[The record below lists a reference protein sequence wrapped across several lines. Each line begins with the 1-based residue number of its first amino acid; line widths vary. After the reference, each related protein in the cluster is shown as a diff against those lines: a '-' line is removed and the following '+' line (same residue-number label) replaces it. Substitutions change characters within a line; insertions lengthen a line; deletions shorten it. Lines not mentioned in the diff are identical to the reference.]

1 MGDKTQQA
9 DWHYQR
15 GVVLEQSGRI
25 AEAVEEYRQALL
37 ENPRLRTAHLA
48 IARYYTRNG
57 LVAKAADEWAAA
69 IAIAPD
75 YEALARLATA
85 QIELKRYQEA
95 RTTLQLSLR
104 LVPDDPFIQYELA
117 YIEYAEGNHRT
128 ALDQLIELRPIYNDE
143 WQLHHL
149 MGNCQIKLGLYDAAQ
164 ASFGRAMMLTEN
176 DDHLE
181 ELQASVAVIE
191 RLREFTTLASRKDRA
206 YAEHGVMYLGS
217 EGDDGV
223 QIDDRP
229 AVVWSYSALATTLRR
244 ALNLAAADIW
254 CCDTV
259 MPINRAAEP
268 LARLFAAQLDKPLRE
283 PAAVDPNE
291 VVLLVAGFLSESALL
306 TTVQE
311 HIPATTLT
319 FALSLHPDPRP
330 GDTLP
335 DIIGLFARQA
345 TLPWEAELS
354 QLRQTGA
361 APRTISAMLDTATA
375 RLEIAL
381 ATLGAEPNAA
391 AQVDYYRLLHRRLD
405 LP

>member
-1 MGDKTQQA
+1 MADKTQQA
-9 DWHYQR
+9 DWHYRR
-15 GVVLEQSGRI
+15 GVVLEQAGRI
-25 AEAVEEYRQALL
+25 AEAVEEYRQALH

-85 QIELKRYQEA
+85 QIELKRYHEA
-95 RTTLQLSLR
+95 RTTLQMSLR

-117 YIEYAEGNHRT
+117 YIEYAEGNHRA

-176 DDHLE
+176 DDHQE
-181 ELQASVAVIE
+181 ELQASIAVIE
-191 RLREFTTLASRKDRA
+191 RMREFPSLASKKDRA
-206 YAEHGVMYLGS
+206 YTEHGVMYLGS
-217 EGDDGV
+217 ETDDGV
-223 QIDDRP
+223 RIDDQP
-229 AVVWSYSALATTLRR
+229 TVAWSYAAIATTLRR
-244 ALNLAAADIW
+244 ALNLAAADVW
-254 CCDTV
+254 RCAAV

-268 LARLFAAQLDKPLRE
+268 LARVFAAQLARPLRQ
-283 PAAVDPNE
+283 PPTVDPHE
-291 VVLLVAGFLSESALL
+291 IVLLVAGFLSESTLL
-306 TTVQE
+306 TTIQE
-311 HIPATTLT
+311 FIPATTLT
-319 FALSLHPDPRP
+319 FALSLHPEPRP

-335 DIIGLFARQA
+335 DIIGLFAREA

-354 QLRQTGA
+354 LLRQTGA
-361 APRTISAMLDTATA
+361 TPSTISAMLDTATA
-375 RLEIAL
+375 RLEIVL
-381 ATLGAEPNAA
+381 AGLVAEPNAA
-391 AQVDYYRLLHRRLD
+391 DQVDYYRIQHRHLD